1 MEVLT
6 IKLEKT
12 NMSILVVQPIEP
24 EKKLL
29 KLSWDKMGGLRHLIH
44 EGMTKSRFGAFF
56 FKSLS
61 KEILTNLKQFP

>member
-44 EGMTKSRFGAFF
+44 EGMTKRKVKNYLYEVLTVLEHFF
-56 FKSLS
+56 
-61 KEILTNLKQFP
+61 